1 MKSLIYIYIYI
12 CIYIFVGSGINLIYI
27 ELSNLIL
34 CKLNIL
40 KNSKRISSDVW
51 AQINLMFNKNLI
63 FCINLI

>member
-1 MKSLIYIYIYI
+1 MKSLIYIYI
-12 CIYIFVGSGINLIYI
+12 FVWPGINLIYI
-27 ELSNLIL
+27 ELSNLIF

-40 KNSKRISSDVW
+40 KNSKRINSDMW